1 MRPRTLFIGSE
12 IYRNS
17 RYANRHPLAIPRV
30 STVIDLA
37 RALHWL
43 PEDVYRDSPMATV
56 EELCTFHAPDYVAAV
71 QRAER
76 QQKAD
81 PELLERYNIGRLEN
95 PVFGEVF
102 RRPATAAGASLM
114 AADLIASGEAER
126 IYTPAG
132 GTHHGRPGRAS
143 GFCYFNDPVLCIRRL
158 QDRGIRRIGY
168 VDLDAHHCDGVE
180 DGTFSDPGVLT
191 VSMHEHGRWPHDAGS
206 PQRQSAS
213 VVNIGLPR
221 QTNDAEFRLL
231 FENVALPRLK
241 AFRPEVLLVQCGADA
256 LEDDPLSKLNLTNR
270 TLWRAIRQLDRLDIP
285 MIVLG
290 GGGYNPWSVARCWT
304 GIWGA
309 LAGFARPNRLP
320 TGAEAVLR
328 GLSWKRAAGRN
339 PPEHWFTTLADQPG
353 GDEIRPEVESLLED
367 FRDDQVA

>member
-1 MRPRTLFIGSE
+1 MRDRTYFIGSK

-43 PEDVYRDSPMATV
+43 PDEVYIDSPMASV
-56 EELCTFHAPDYVAAV
+56 EELCSFHDPDYVAAV
-71 QRAER
+71 QRAET

-102 RRPATAAGASLM
+102 RRPATAAGASLL
-114 AADLIASGEAER
+114 AADLIAEGKASR

-132 GTHHGRPGRAS
+132 GTHHGRPNRAS

-158 QDRGIRRIGY
+158 LGHGVNRIAY

-180 DGTFSDPGVLT
+180 DATADDPRVLT
-191 VSMHEHGRWPHDAGS
+191 VSMHEHGRWPHSANS
-206 PQRQSAS
+206 PQRQTGS

-221 QTNDAEFRLL
+221 GTIDAEFRLL
-231 FENVALPRLK
+231 FEKIALERVK
-241 AFRPEVLLVQCGADA
+241 AFDAQVIVLQCGADA
-256 LEDDPLSKLNLTNR
+256 LADDPLSKLELTNR
-270 TLWRAIRQLDRLDIP
+270 ALWRAVRQLDRLALP

-309 LAGFARPNRLP
+309 IAGFARPSRLP

-328 GLSWKRAAGRN
+328 GLTWKRAAGRN
-339 PPEHWFTTLADQPG
+339 PPDHWFTTLADKEQPT
-353 GDEIRPEVESLLED
+353 DIRTEVISKAEGQANVEN
-367 FRDDQVA
+367 A